1 MKLKSITYGILCML
15 LIASCKK
22 QDDAIV
28 SENEVLRVKDKIASM
43 NSALAIGDEN
53 MKIVAYFPSYR
64 DPAGVAASKYQL
76 ITHLYYAFL
85 SPNANGTLQALPN
98 PAYFNSVVATA
109 RANGVK
115 VGISVAGAANLK
127 LACANAGTRATLVTN
142 LVNFVVTNNL
152 DGLDMDWEFPRT
164 TDGTDLTYSAL
175 MQELSTALH
184 AQDKYLSAAITA
196 GVYAGAVRDAIRTEV
211 FGYADFFN
219 IMSYDGLGWDTAEP
233 NQHASYNMAVASL
246 DYWATTRGM
255 PKEKIMLGFPAYGRS
270 NATSTSA
277 TYKELVAAGASTSS
291 DYFTY
296 NGFQYGYNGTTT
308 VTSKSTLAK
317 TRGNG
322 VMIWEL
328 FQDTNGAVSLL
339 QAAKTALGI
348 GNNPVGVF
356 DNFESGVGRYT
367 RAPTY
372 SGSTVGIATSSTL
385 TQASGSA
392 HGGTYTLKA
401 TLNDNTSVTTPW
413 KVRLLSGDGTPANNV
428 YSAKNG
434 IIYFWLKT
442 NTARPG
448 ATVRI
453 WIDDTDGTL
462 QSPAISIIN
471 DGQWHRYAWNL
482 NNFGGTPVSTGN
494 SVIDAINLTLDA
506 IILEQSNTSIQWT
519 AYIDDVGN

>member
-1 MKLKSITYGILCML
+1 MKLKNFIYGILCF
-15 LIASCKK
+15 LIISTCREEY
-22 QDDAIV
+22 DAIAPQVEVPGSKSNNTNTV
-28 SENEVLRVKDKIASM
+28 SVL
-43 NSALAIGDEN
+43 GDNN
-53 MKIVAYFPSYR
+53 MKIVAYIQSYR
-64 DPAGVAASKYQL
+64 DPAGVAAAKYQL

-85 SPNANGTLQALPN
+85 SPNADGSLPPVPN
-98 PAYFNSVVATA
+98 PANFSRVITTA

-127 LACANAGTRATLVTN
+127 FACANAGTRTTLVNN
-142 LVNFVVTNNL
+142 LVKFVVSNNL

-164 TDGTDLTYSAL
+164 TDGTDLTYSAM
-175 MQELSTALH
+175 MQQLSTALH

-233 NQHASYNMAVASL
+233 NQHSSYNMAVASL
-246 DYWATTRGM
+246 DYWATTRAM
-255 PKEKIMLGFPAYGRS
+255 PKEKIILGFPAYGRS
-270 NATSTSA
+270 NATSASVTF
-277 TYKELVAAGASTSS
+277 KDLVAAGASTSS
-291 DYFTY
+291 DYFTF
-296 NGFQYGYNGTTT
+296 NGFPYVYNGTTT
-308 VTSKSTLAK
+308 VTSKSNLAK
-317 TRGNG
+317 ASGNG
-322 VMIWEL
+322 VMVWEL
-328 FQDTNGAVSLL
+328 FQDANGPVSLL
-339 QAAKTALGI
+339 QAAKTALGL

-372 SGSTVGIATSSTL
+372 SGSTVGIATTSNL
-385 TQASGSA
+385 TRSNGSA
-392 HGGTYTLKA
+392 HGGTYSLKV

-434 IIYFWLKT
+434 ILYFWLKT
-442 NTARPG
+442 STAGTG
-448 ATVRI
+448 ASARI

-471 DGQWHRYAWNL
+471 DGLWHKYAWNL
-482 NNFGGTPVSTGN
+482 NNFNGTPVSSGN
-494 SVIDAINLTLDA
+494 NTVDAINVTLDA
-506 IILEQSNTSIQWT
+506 IILERPNSATQWI
-519 AYIDDVGN
+519 AHIDDVGN

>member
-1 MKLKSITYGILCML
+1 MRVKFLNFCILCML
-15 LIASCKK
+15 IFSGCQKDYGPVETEFVPGSKSQAVENT
-22 QDDAIV
+22 V
-28 SENEVLRVKDKIASM
+28 S
-43 NSALAIGDEN
+43 AIGDNN

-64 DPAGVAASKYQL
+64 DPAGVSASKYQL
-76 ITHLYYAFL
+76 ITHLFYAFI
-85 SPNANGTLQALPN
+85 SPNADGSLQPLPN
-98 PAYFNSVVATA
+98 PAYFNSVVASA

-127 LACANAGTRATLVTN
+127 LACANVSTRTTLVNN
-142 LVNFVVTNNL
+142 LVNFVISNNL

-175 MQELSTALH
+175 MQQLSTALH

-219 IMSYDGLGWDTAEP
+219 IMSYDGLGWDTGLP

-246 DYWATTRGM
+246 DYWATTRAM
-255 PKEKIMLGFPAYGRS
+255 PKEKVILGFPAYGRS
-270 NATSTSA
+270 NATSASA
-277 TYKELVAAGASTSS
+277 TFKELVAAGANTAN
-291 DYFTY
+291 DFFTY
-296 NGFQYGYNGTTT
+296 NGFQYGYNGTAT
-308 VTSKSTLAK
+308 VTSKSNLAK
-317 TRGNG
+317 ARGNG
-322 VMIWEL
+322 VMMWEL

-356 DNFESGVGRYT
+356 DNFEGGVGRYN

-372 SGSTVGIATSSTL
+372 SGSTVGIATTSTL
-385 TQASGSA
+385 SRPSGSA
-392 HGGTYTLKA
+392 HGGSYALQA

-413 KVRLLSGDGTPANNV
+413 KVRLLSGDGTPANNIS
-428 YSAKNG
+428 SAKNG
-434 IIYFWLKT
+434 ILYFWMKT

-453 WIDDTDGTL
+453 WIDDIDGTL
-462 QSPAISIIN
+462 QSPTLSVIN
-471 DGQWHRYAWNL
+471 DGLWHKYAWNL
-482 NNFGGTPVSTGN
+482 NNFNGTPVSGGN
-494 SVIDAINLTLDA
+494 NVVDAINVTIDA
-506 IILEQSNTSIQWT
+506 IILEQANTSIQWT
-519 AYIDDVGN
+519 AFIDDVGN

>member
-1 MKLKSITYGILCML
+1 MKLKNITYGILCML
-15 LIASCKK
+15 IITSCQKDFGPAEPILVPGSK
-22 QDDAIV
+22 
-28 SENEVLRVKDKIASM
+28 SESTITRT
-43 NSALAIGDEN
+43 SALGDNN

-64 DPAGVAASKYQL
+64 DPAGVSSSKYQL

-85 SPNANGTLQALPN
+85 SPNADGSLQALPN

-127 LACANAGTRATLVTN
+127 LACANAGTRSTLVTN
-142 LVNFVVTNNL
+142 LVNFVLNNNL

-184 AQDKYLSAAITA
+184 AQGKYLSAALTA

-219 IMSYDGLGWDTAEP
+219 IMSYDGLGWDPAEP

-246 DYWATTRGM
+246 DYWATTRAM
-255 PKEKIMLGFPAYGRS
+255 PKEKVILGFPAYGRS
-270 NATSTSA
+270 NATSASA
-277 TYKELVAAGASTSS
+277 TYKDLVAAGASTSG

-296 NGFQYGYNGTTT
+296 NGFPYGYNGTTT
-308 VTSKSTLAK
+308 VTNKSNLAK
-317 TRGNG
+317 SRGNG

-328 FQDTNGAVSLL
+328 FQDANGAVNLL
-339 QAAKTALGI
+339 QSAKTALGI
-348 GNNPVGVF
+348 GNNPVGIF
-356 DNFESGVGRYT
+356 DGFESGVGRFN

-372 SGSTVGIATSSTL
+372 SGTTVGIATSSTL
-385 TQASGSA
+385 AQSSGSA
-392 HGGTYTLKA
+392 HGGSYTLKA
-401 TLNDNTSVTTPW
+401 TLNDNTSITTPW

-428 YSAKNG
+428 ATAKNG
-434 IIYFWLKT
+434 IVYFWLKT
-442 NTARPG
+442 STARPG

-453 WIDDTDGTL
+453 WIDDSDGTL
-462 QSPAISIIN
+462 QSPAISVIN
-471 DGQWHRYAWNL
+471 DGAWHKYAWNL
-482 NNFGGTPVSTGN
+482 NSFGGTPVSTGN
-494 SVIDAINLTLDA
+494 NVVDAINVTVDA
-506 IILEQSNTSIQWT
+506 IILEQANTSIQWT